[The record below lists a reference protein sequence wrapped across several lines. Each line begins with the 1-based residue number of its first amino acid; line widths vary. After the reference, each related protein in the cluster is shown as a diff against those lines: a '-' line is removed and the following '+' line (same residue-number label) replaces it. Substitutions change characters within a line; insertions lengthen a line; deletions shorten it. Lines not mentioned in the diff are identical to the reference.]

1 MFFVKTL
8 KRTILNNH
16 ILVATTHYTTK
27 PTPTFTPL
35 SPCLISGE
43 CMNCLCQT
51 MSHCV
56 VDDKCTGA
64 ACGPFRINR
73 EYWAASGKPV
83 IHYGVCDI
91 DNEYNKCVKNWGCSV
106 RSVLG
111 YLSRFQQVKI
121 RADFRKY
128 CSFIISTGL

>member
-1 MFFVKTL
+1 
-8 KRTILNNH
+8 
-16 ILVATTHYTTK
+16 
-27 PTPTFTPL
+27 
-35 SPCLISGE
+35 
-43 CMNCLCQT
+43 MNCLCQT

-56 VDDKCTGA
+56 VDDNCTGA

-83 IHYGVCDI
+83 IHYGVPDI

-111 YLSRFQQVKI
+111 YLSRFQQDCNGNGKFDCYDYIATHLFGPHECRKKKLTGEYLQRYQSCDCGKI
-121 RADFRKY
+121 PD
-128 CSFIISTGL
+128 CH